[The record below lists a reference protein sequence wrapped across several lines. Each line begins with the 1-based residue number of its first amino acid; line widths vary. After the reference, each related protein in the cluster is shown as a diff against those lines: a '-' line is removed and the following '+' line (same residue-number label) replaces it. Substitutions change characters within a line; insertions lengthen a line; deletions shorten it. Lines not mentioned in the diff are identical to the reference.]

1 MSFELNLIT
10 PKNGDQLE
18 RARFE
23 SIATDLFP
31 RAKVNYFQMVV
42 SKSEVVCTP
51 GAASLMGRPTMI
63 LDPFTDKKTPE
74 QEKQFQAI
82 LSKCGRVVAIT
93 FKTKGWKRDFSET
106 KHEFWVS
113 LLGDREAWH
122 IIKGEGV
129 LKDRD
134 KFRNFLKPPAPAA
147 SAAAPLSNQFSWK
160 KWSMP
165 LLGIATFALLA
176 LLARRVFL
184 R

>member
-42 SKSEVVCTP
+42 SKSGVVCTP
-51 GAASLMGRPTMI
+51 DAASLMGRPTMI
-63 LDPFTDKKTPE
+63 LDPFTDKQTPE

-93 FKTKGWKRDFSET
+93 FKTKGWEQAFTDSKR
-106 KHEFWVS
+106 EFWES
-113 LLGDREAWH
+113 LLAGKEAWH
-122 IIKGEGV
+122 IIKDEGV
-129 LKDRD
+129 LKQRN
-134 KFRNFLKPPAPAA
+134 KFRKFLNPSAPVA